1 MLTRATSVA
10 VGVVSLVLV
19 LGVPSASADSGG
31 GVTCPPTQP
40 VCVIT
45 VEGPGTSPSPTPG
58 GGSGNGGTPACV
70 VPNTHEAVPCYDA
83 NWGWWSN
90 SQGCYFE
97 AAAPQP
103 PATDPVWNG
112 HYPNGQV
119 YVATCLGGGGIGGG
133 WVWLPNPPDG
143 YGPTVSP
150 ATLAQRALD
159 TMRLDGPAI
168 GMAPPAGKAGLVGLP
183 VWMWTTVS
191 PSTWGPTSASASIP
205 GLTVSATAQAVRI
218 VWDMGDGHTVTCDGP
233 GTPFTSSSPSTSSPT
248 CGHTYARSSASMPG
262 AVYPVTATTTWR
274 VSWSG
279 GGQSGVLTVTRV
291 SRTSVHIG
299 ELQVLTS

>member
-1 MLTRATSVA
+1 MLSRVAAALMAALALGATLT
-10 VGVVSLVLV
+10 VGVA
-19 LGVPSASADSGG
+19 PADAGG

-40 VCVIT
+40 VCVIV
-45 VEGPGTSPSPTPG
+45 VEGPGSSPTPTPG
-58 GGSGNGGTPACV
+58 GGGGGGTPACR
-70 VPNTHEAVPCYDA
+70 VPGTQDPVPCYDS

-90 SQGCYFE
+90 SQGCYFK
-97 AAAPQP
+97 AAEPQP

-112 HYPNGQV
+112 HYPDGQV
-119 YVATCLGGGGIGGG
+119 YVATCLGGGGGTGGG
-133 WVWLPNPPDG
+133 WVWLSNPPDG
-143 YGPTVSP
+143 FGPSVSP

-168 GMAPPAGKAGLVGLP
+168 GMAPPTGKTGLVGLP

-233 GTPFTSSSPSTSSPT
+233 GTPYTTASSSTSSPT
-248 CGHTYARSSASMPG
+248 CGHTYARSSASKPG

-274 VSWSG
+274 VTWSG

-291 SRTSVHIG
+291 SRTSVRIG